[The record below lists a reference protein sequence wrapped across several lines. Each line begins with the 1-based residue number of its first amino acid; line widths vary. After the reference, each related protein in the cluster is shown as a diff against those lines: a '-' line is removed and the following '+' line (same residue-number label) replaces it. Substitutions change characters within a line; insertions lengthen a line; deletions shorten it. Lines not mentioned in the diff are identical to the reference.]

1 MYTLFLQFLTDY
13 SGIDSAVGKVGFA
26 AGFGTV
32 ILLITR
38 IIDGIDDPIQAY
50 LIDGAKETRFGKYR
64 KFTII
69 GIIAIALGIIGLFA
83 IPRFIKSNAVL
94 LTTALFIY
102 KKLYPIDQKK
112 REEITSILAERR
124 AQYDTNT

>member
-69 GIIAIALGIIGLFA
+69 GIIAIALGLRDDHDPHHA
-83 IPRFIKSNAVL
+83 HVDRVL
-94 LTTALFIY
+94 RLCRVHG
-102 KKLYPIDQKK
+102 Q
-112 REEITSILAERR
+112 
-124 AQYDTNT
+124 AQYIGAGVLR

>member
-94 LTTALFIY
+94 LTTAWFIY